1 MTVTIKEVDP
11 EKNRISLSM
20 RDREAESAAAAAGD
34 GGSENSDRAPIRRR
48 APGSEGSSG
57 EGEAGR
63 AVNRG
68 KIAGRGK
75 ARQSKEGDQPSH
87 SFKKGQVGNVLG
99 GSCGKG
105 F

>member
-1 MTVTIKEVDP
+1 MTIKEVDA

-20 RDREAESAAAAAGD
+20 RDREAESAAAGG
-34 GGSENSDRAPIRRR
+34 GGSENSDRPPIRRR

-57 EGEAGR
+57 EAEAGR

-75 ARQSKEGDQPSH
+75 ARQSKEGEQPSH
-87 SFKKGQVGNVLG
+87 NFKKGQVGKVFRGFG
-99 GSCGKG
+99 GNR